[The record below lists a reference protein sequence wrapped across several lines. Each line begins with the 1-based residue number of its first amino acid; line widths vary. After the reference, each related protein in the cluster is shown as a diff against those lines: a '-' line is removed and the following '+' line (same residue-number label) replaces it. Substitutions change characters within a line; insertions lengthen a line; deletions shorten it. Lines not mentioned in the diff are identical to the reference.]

1 MGCCNEPSV
10 ALPQA
15 GQNPAQ
21 HVNYTK
27 GMVLGVDDFTQ
38 EFTYLANRDQWAI
51 RELLGYGT
59 ISGLAITIDDAGVD
73 DGPRLHVTRGTAAVP
88 SGKLVCVPEE
98 QCALINKWLA
108 KAENKDK
115 INKLIADTLPPLP
128 PPVTKFKLSL
138 YLVLCYQDCKTMPV
152 PIPGDPCRSDD
163 QLMADSRI
171 ADDYCLELRTEAPS
185 QIEEDALRD
194 FVAWLKQMPL
204 IDTGSA
210 DEEKW
215 INALKTAVRL
225 SLDTMKNSPAPF
237 SSSVLFE
244 KLRAYL
250 FDTVATTKL
259 EIPREHVSSFLRV
272 AFRFWVTNLKP
283 IWASCSCNTIAN
295 PSQDCVLLAQLEV
308 PIISVDGVWIVNDKA
323 VNGEFK
329 NIHID
334 ESRRPYLASMR
345 LLQEWLLCGFASDPS
360 NPVTLPQSLTKIS
373 KPSFNGITTT
383 GGVQIAIKT
392 VNADLTLDA
401 THHCVICNG
410 DITITLPKCAPSN
423 QGRVYIIKSQ
433 KETTRVHSATGDTI
447 DGLEHKTLGI
457 HRSFTLVS
465 DGIQTWHIIETS

>member
-138 YLVLCYQDCKTMPV
+138 YLALCYQDCKTMPV

-163 QLMADSRI
+163 QLMANSRI

-194 FVAWLKQMPL
+194 FVAWLKL
-204 IDTGSA
+204 IPIKETGA
-210 DEEKW
+210 ATVIDDW
-215 INALKTAVRL
+215 ITDLKAAVQ
-225 SLDTMKNSPAPF
+225 SWLDDIKKDPKLL
-237 SSSVLFE
+237 SSSVLF
-244 KLRAYL
+244 KRLL
-250 FDTVATTKL
+250 DLPLTKL
-259 EIPREHVSSFLRV
+259 EIPREHFLEFLRV
-272 AFRFWVTNLKP
+272 AFRFWVTNLKLM
-283 IWASCSCNTIAN
+283 WTSCPCNTISN

-308 PIISVDGVWIVNDKA
+308 PIISVGSGWEVDNS
-323 VNGEFK
+323 NGK
-329 NIHID
+329 HIHID

-345 LLQEWLLCGFASDPS
+345 LLQEWILCSFASDTGTS
-360 NPVTLPQSLTKIS
+360 VTLPQSLSKTS
-373 KPSFNGITTT
+373 KPSFAGITTT
-383 GGVQIAIKT
+383 GAVKIAIKT

-410 DITITLPKCAPSN
+410 DITITLPKCAIGN